1 MKIVMLSQSYPPVI
15 GGLERHVKDLAE
27 GLVKRGHEVSVITHW
42 QNGYENLA
50 EHEILNGVELYRIRG
65 TIHRIGE
72 MLFVDTRHTYAPPFP
87 DPEMLLAI
95 RRILQEKQP
104 DVVHAHNWLVHSYL
118 PLSLWSKTKLVVT
131 LHDYGMECAKWTFV
145 RKGEICSG
153 AAFGKCA
160 DCLRDHY
167 GPVKGTVTFLS
178 HRVMSPLELRA
189 VDMFLPV
196 SQAIAKGNKL
206 EGFPHQVVPN
216 FIPDENPLRETDA
229 PNVAQLPEGDFMLF
243 VGAYSTHKGFDILL
257 EAYRGLE
264 TTMPLVFIGYE
275 TQDFP
280 LSALDIPPNVHFFK
294 NWSNSAVM
302 EAWRRSTIAIIPSNW
317 GEPCP
322 TVVMEAMMANSPVI
336 STNAGGIPDI
346 VADGETGI
354 LVPTGDVL
362 ALRAAMKDLLENPA
376 KRQAMAAAG
385 KERVVRFQAKTVI
398 PQIEGI
404 YQQLITENHKV

>member
-15 GGLERHVKDLAE
+15 GGLERHLKDLSE
-27 GLVKRGHEVSVITHW
+27 GLVKRGHEVTVITHW

-50 EHEILNGVELYRIRG
+50 EQETLNGVELHRIRG
-65 TIHRIGE
+65 TIHRISE

-87 DPEMLLAI
+87 DPEMVLAI
-95 RRILQEKQP
+95 RKILDEKKP
-104 DVVHAHNWLVHSYL
+104 DIVHAHNWLVHSFL
-118 PLSLWSKTKLVVT
+118 PLKAFNKAKLVVT
-131 LHDYGMECAKWTFV
+131 LHDYGMECAKWTYV
-145 RKGEICSG
+145 RKGEPCSG
-153 AAFGKCA
+153 AGFGKCA
-160 DCLRDHY
+160 DCLRKHY
-167 GPVKGTVTFLS
+167 GNIKGTVTFAG
-178 HRVMSPLELRA
+178 HRFFSPIELRS
-189 VDMFLPV
+189 VNMFLPV
-196 SQAIAKGNKL
+196 SQAVANGNKL
-206 EGFPHQVVPN
+206 ARFPHQIVPN
-216 FIPDENPLRETDA
+216 FIPDENPMREGDA
-229 PNVAQLPEGDFMLF
+229 EKVAQLPEGDFMLF
-243 VGAYSTHKGFDILL
+243 VGAYSSHKGFDILL

-280 LSALDIPPNVHFFK
+280 LDALDIPPNVQFFK

-302 EAWRRSTIAIIPSNW
+302 EAWRRSSIAIIPSNW

-336 STNAGGIPDI
+336 ATNAGGIPDI

-362 ALRAAMKDLLENPA
+362 SLRAAMKDLLDNPA
-376 KRQAMAAAG
+376 KRQAMAQSG

-398 PQIEGI
+398 PQIEAI
-404 YQQLITENHKV
+404 YQQLIK